1 MYEINYSK
9 SFKKDFKKL
18 SEVDRELT
26 LEVLYKLSENE
37 KLDPEYRDHA
47 LKGKYSKYRDCHV
60 RPDLVLIYEKRE
72 DLLVLKAL
80 RVGKHSEV
88 FK

>member
-1 MYEINYSK
+1 M
-9 SFKKDFKKL
+9 FKLHLTKKFTKDAKKL
-18 SEVDRELT
+18 NKNDLKHT
-26 LEVLYKLSENE
+26 MEVLKILERGEN
-37 KLDPEYRDHA
+37 LDSKYRDHA

-60 RPDLVLIYEKRE
+60 KPDLVLIYEKRE

-88 FK
+88 F